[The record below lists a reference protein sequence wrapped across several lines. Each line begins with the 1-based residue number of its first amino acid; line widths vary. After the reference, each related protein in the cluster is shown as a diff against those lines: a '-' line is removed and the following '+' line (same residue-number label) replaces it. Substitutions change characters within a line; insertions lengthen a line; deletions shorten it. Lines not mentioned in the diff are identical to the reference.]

1 MGGFTMSIEE
11 NKRLIQRF
19 VKEFVQTQDAD
30 CADEFIHPDY
40 VNVHEGTRG
49 LDQLKALTPVM
60 ASMLQIDEVTLE
72 DMVAEGDKVAY
83 SCNGEGK
90 HIGPLF
96 GVPATGKEVT
106 WTLTAIARI
115 ADGKIIEITR
125 ENMSTLELYQQLQ
138 ASEASKEED
147 ENLMDVVGATGTTE

>member
-1 MGGFTMSIEE
+1 MSVKK

-19 VKEFVQTQDAD
+19 VKECVQAQDAD

-40 VNVHEGTRG
+40 VNVNEGTNG
-49 LDQLKALTPVM
+49 LDQFKAMMSVM
-60 ASMLQIDEVTLE
+60 KTMWKIDEVTIE

-83 SCNGEGK
+83 SCNGKGI
-90 HIGPLF
+90 HTGPLF
-96 GVPATGKEVT
+96 GVPATGKDVT
-106 WTLTAIARI
+106 WTFSAIARI

-138 ASEASKEED
+138 AAEVSEGADK
-147 ENLMDVVGATGTTE
+147 NLLDTIVATGTTE

>member
-1 MGGFTMSIEE
+1 MSVDE

-19 VKEFVQTQDAD
+19 VKECVQAQDAD

-40 VNVHEGTRG
+40 VNLNEGTHG
-49 LDQLKALTPVM
+49 LDQFKALMPVM
-60 ASMLQIDEVTLE
+60 ASMLQIDEVTIE

-83 SCNGEGK
+83 SCNGKGK

-115 ADGKIIEITR
+115 ADGKIIELTR
-125 ENMSTLELYQQLQ
+125 ENMSTLELFQQLQ
-138 ASEASKEED
+138 ESGESEGADS
-147 ENLMDVVGATGTTE
+147 NLLDTIGATGKT